1 MLNMILDQLGAAYFT
16 KGEAVSHKYYTALLL
31 SGNPGS
37 VVRA

>member
-1 MLNMILDQLGAAYFT
+1 MQNVNLDQLGATYFIR
-16 KGEAVSHKYYTALLL
+16 GEAVSHRYYAALLL